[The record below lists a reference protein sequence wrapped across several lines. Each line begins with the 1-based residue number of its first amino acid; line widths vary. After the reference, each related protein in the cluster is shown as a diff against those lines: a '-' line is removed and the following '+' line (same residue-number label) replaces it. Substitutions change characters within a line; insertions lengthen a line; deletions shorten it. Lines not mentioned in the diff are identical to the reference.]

1 MDSRHTLGKSRTRA
15 AKDSPVGLFSTQL
28 GRCGRWPWVAWNLH
42 QASLIECGE
51 VGRNTHYTQRDSV
64 LCFKKMVLNVAIIY
78 QS

>member
-42 QASLIECGE
+42 QASGKLDLR
-51 VGRNTHYTQRDSV
+51 VGGYFFPS
-64 LCFKKMVLNVAIIY
+64 
-78 QS
+78 